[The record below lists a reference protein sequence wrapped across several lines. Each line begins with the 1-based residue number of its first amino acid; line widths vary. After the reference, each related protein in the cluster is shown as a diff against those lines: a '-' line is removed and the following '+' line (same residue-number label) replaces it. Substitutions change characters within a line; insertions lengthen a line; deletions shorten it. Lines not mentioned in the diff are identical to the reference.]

1 MELEYPLSTFNRS
14 NQDTSLVHRPAVFPG
29 QWVQGGDLLADC
41 STSVGGEIS
50 LGQNILIAYMPWEG
64 YNFED
69 AILVSER
76 LVYDDLYTSVHIE
89 KYELDIMN
97 ANIDMEEITRVI
109 PNVTE
114 KDIENL
120 DESGII
126 KLGSWVKEG
135 DILIGKVKPLSKDLD
150 SNFRKFINLI
160 LEKPNIPGSDTSL
173 RASKGVHAKVIE
185 IKLFKDEAFIDMQ
198 EDITKVDSL
207 SSKDQPKLK
216 KSPKSAIK
224 NKNKKNV
231 SLFPLLYKAH
241 SPGSKQIQKWT
252 VKKQVLKL
260 RNQKILNLNPTTMEM
275 SFPAGFK
282 TGPFLKL
289 KTLRLMN
296 SLNKIQWDTF
306 FNSTKLSPIHPFYD
320 GVTKMEGNPTTLKAL
335 KTLLWETGEVERKEE
350 KRWANQKRNRSF
362 SFFDPR
368 DSKNQA
374 STLRKD
380 FKKQSSYFLDPN
392 PEFDSEFDSD
402 FDSDSTNKSVI
413 TLHNEFDSKTPE
425 LTDILWVRLYLADK
439 RRIQVGDKMAGRH
452 GNKGIISQILPPED
466 MPFLPDGTALDMV
479 LNPLGVP
486 SRMNVGQIYEC
497 LLGLAGK
504 HLGENY
510 KIFPFDEIY
519 GAEASRSFVYSKL
532 YEARVKTGK
541 RWLFN
546 PNCPGKLRLYDGR
559 TGESFDQT
567 VTVGYAYMLRLVHM
581 VDDKIHARSTG
592 PYALVT
598 QQPVRGRSK
607 QGGQRLGE
615 MEVWALEGYGAAFVL
630 LEMLTLKSDDLTG
643 RMGLWSNI
651 ILNKDLSIG
660 TPESFRVLIGELRAL
675 CLDVGLFNPNL
686 SYFPAMA
693 KIQANLKKKKEEA
706 AKDLQKLKEAEIKKI
721 EEEKQKVEMKLQLQ
735 NEKVRAEKEKRL
747 EAVRIEKERGEA
759 VKKEYK
765 RITEAFNDLY
775 KTDEQK
781 KKEAIQRKK
790 DEEKA
795 EKKRVEAEK
804 GRIKAEKLRDEAE
817 KRRVEAKQLKEKQ
830 EKEEAAKIRK
840 AIQKKKDEERAFK
853 LLKKTAFGLIKDNEA
868 EKLRVEAQKQRIEAI
883 LLEKKQE
890 KEEAASIRKAIQ
902 KEKNERRTPRRIW
915 SKNEP
920 LV

>member
-1 MELEYPLSTFNRS
+1 
-14 NQDTSLVHRPAVFPG
+14 
-29 QWVQGGDLLADC
+29 
-41 STSVGGEIS
+41 
-50 LGQNILIAYMPWEG
+50 
-64 YNFED
+64 
-69 AILVSER
+69 
-76 LVYDDLYTSVHIE
+76 
-89 KYELDIMN
+89 
-97 ANIDMEEITRVI
+97 
-109 PNVTE
+109 
-114 KDIENL
+114 
-120 DESGII
+120 
-126 KLGSWVKEG
+126 
-135 DILIGKVKPLSKDLD
+135 
-150 SNFRKFINLI
+150 
-160 LEKPNIPGSDTSL
+160 
-173 RASKGVHAKVIE
+173 
-185 IKLFKDEAFIDMQ
+185 
-198 EDITKVDSL
+198 
-207 SSKDQPKLK
+207 
-216 KSPKSAIK
+216 
-224 NKNKKNV
+224 
-231 SLFPLLYKAH
+231 
-241 SPGSKQIQKWT
+241 
-252 VKKQVLKL
+252 
-260 RNQKILNLNPTTMEM
+260 
-275 SFPAGFK
+275 
-282 TGPFLKL
+282 
-289 KTLRLMN
+289 
-296 SLNKIQWDTF
+296 
-306 FNSTKLSPIHPFYD
+306 
-320 GVTKMEGNPTTLKAL
+320 
-335 KTLLWETGEVERKEE
+335 
-350 KRWANQKRNRSF
+350 
-362 SFFDPR
+362 
-368 DSKNQA
+368 
-374 STLRKD
+374 
-380 FKKQSSYFLDPN
+380 
-392 PEFDSEFDSD
+392 
-402 FDSDSTNKSVI
+402 
-413 TLHNEFDSKTPE
+413 
-425 LTDILWVRLYLADK
+425 
-439 RRIQVGDKMAGRH
+439 
-452 GNKGIISQILPPED
+452 
-466 MPFLPDGTALDMV
+466 
-479 LNPLGVP
+479 
-486 SRMNVGQIYEC
+486 
-497 LLGLAGK
+497 
-504 HLGENY
+504 
-510 KIFPFDEIY
+510 
-519 GAEASRSFVYSKL
+519 
-532 YEARVKTGK
+532 
-541 RWLFN
+541 
-546 PNCPGKLRLYDGR
+546 
-559 TGESFDQT
+559 
-567 VTVGYAYMLRLVHM
+567 M

-706 AKDLQKLKEAEIKKI
+706 AKELQKLKEAEIKKI

-735 NEKVRAEKEKRL
+735 KEKVRAEKEKRL
-747 EAVRIEKERGEA
+747 EAARIEKERGEA

-804 GRIKAEKLRDEAE
+804 RRIKAEKLRDEAE